1 MSEEN
6 LLKEAILDFD
16 DEAAIDSVKKLM
28 DSGKTPLQVMEIA
41 RDAMDEVG
49 KLFQEKEIFLTEL
62 IMAGELLNMVMEE
75 LGLTDVSMN
84 ADAGDGKGK
93 ILLGTVKDD
102 IHDIGKNILKSLLI
116 SNGFNVIDLGVDI
129 PPEKFI
135 EGIKSHSPKVV
146 ALSGLLTVAYDS
158 MKNTIDVFKS
168 SGIRDKVKIIVGG
181 GSTDQKVA
189 DYVGADD
196 FGASAVDGVEKITKW
211 LS

>member
-168 SGIRDKVKIIVGG
+168 SGIRDNIKIIVGG